1 MDLFLAISQGIG
13 TSLAAGVRALLVPL
27 FVGAMARADAVVDFE
42 HTGFEFLESIWWL
55 ALLLALV
62 VAAFALD
69 RSDVEIPDGVW
80 AVVAMGLGGLLFA
93 GVLEDEGYFGTAG
106 LVPGIVCALL
116 GFLAARAFLGGAAD
130 RLAARGESAGTI
142 RTLGDLGAIVLAA
155 LALLV
160 PPISYVAVAFCL
172 YVLAARRRRAG
183 EKYEGLRILR

>member
-27 FVGAMARADAVVDFE
+27 FVGAMARADALVDFE
-42 HTGFEFLESIWWL
+42 HTGFSFLESIWWL

-62 VAAFALD
+62 VAAFLLD
-69 RSDVEIPDGVW
+69 RADADVPDALW
-80 AVVAMGLGGLLFA
+80 AVVAMGLGALLFA
-93 GVLEDEGYFGTAG
+93 GVLEDEDYFGTAG
-106 LVPGIVCALL
+106 LVPGMVCALL

-130 RLAARGESAGTI
+130 RLAARGESGGTI
-142 RTLGDLGAIVLAA
+142 RTLGDLGAIAVAA

-160 PPISYVAVAFCL
+160 PPIAYVAVAFCL